1 MKKILLNASQ
11 KEEVRLAV
19 IEDNKLI
26 DLDIDF
32 PSRNIKSNIYKGKIS
47 RVEPS
52 LEAAFINF
60 GRTRHGFLPFKEI
73 SPEIFSN
80 SNKASRDC
88 LEVGKEIIIQVDK
101 EERGNKGAAL
111 TTYLSLAGKYLVL
124 LPKNPSTGGISR
136 RIEGEDRNKAKQL
149 MESLDV
155 PDGMSVILRTSSL
168 EASSDSVKWDI
179 EYLIQI
185 YESVLET
192 SVQQSAPFLIYQ
204 ESSMMARLIRDYCDE
219 TIDEVYIDDKS
230 FYDNFIGAKKL
241 FMPHHEIKTEHHSDL
256 IPIFSKHK
264 IERQVQTVYKRNIN
278 LPSGGNIVI
287 DSTEALVS
295 IDVNSARS
303 TKGTDI
309 EDTAQN
315 TNIEAAVEILT
326 QLKLRDIGGLVV
338 IDFIDMMSINSQKNV
353 MRKVAEYAKKDKA
366 KIQFARISKFGL
378 MELSRQKLKSSIIQN
393 NYENCPTCDG
403 TGQIKSLS
411 TLAISLLR
419 IIEEEAMNA
428 KEKQTVYLPV
438 RLATY
443 LLNEKKDTILN
454 IESRHKVEIK
464 IVPDPDLDT
473 SSYEI
478 DNEGLSESEFKEK
491 LKNRNKNNR
500 NNKNN
505 NKASDGKIIQ
515 DKEVALMSAVKPKS
529 IPPKPSKT
537 NQNRIKP
544 RVNIFKKIFRI
555 IFGLKEEESESKK
568 PRRYYNKNR
577 RYNKNYKYNKYKSN
591 NRRNYNKNTRTK
603 NNQE

>member
-32 PSRNIKSNIYKGKIS
+32 PSRNIKSNIYKGTIA

-60 GRTRHGFLPFKEI
+60 GRNRHGFLPFKEI

-80 SNKASRDC
+80 TNKSSRDC
-88 LEVGKEIIIQVDK
+88 LETGKEIIIQVDK

-111 TTYLSLAGKYLVL
+111 TTYLTLAGKYLVL

-136 RIEGEDRNKAKQL
+136 RIEGDDRVKAKKL
-149 MESLDV
+149 MENLDV

-168 EASSDSVKWDI
+168 EASNDSVKWDI

-192 SVQQSAPFLIYQ
+192 SVQQEAPFLIYQ

-219 TIDEVYIDDKS
+219 NVNEIHVDDKD
-230 FYDNFIGAKKL
+230 FYDNFINAKKL
-241 FMPHHEIKTEHHSDL
+241 FMPHHEITTAYHSDL
-256 IPIFSKHK
+256 TPIFSKHK
-264 IERQVQTVYKRNIN
+264 IEKQVQTVYKRNIN
-278 LPSGGNIVI
+278 LPSGGNIII

-295 IDVNSARS
+295 IDVNSAKS
-303 TKGTDI
+303 TKGSDI
-309 EDTAQN
+309 EDTALN
-315 TNIEAAVEILT
+315 TNIEAAIEILT
-326 QLKLRDIGGLVV
+326 QLKLRDVGGLVV
-338 IDFIDMMSINSQKNV
+338 IDFIDMMSINSQKSV

-411 TLAISLLR
+411 TQAISLLR

-428 KEKQTVYLPV
+428 KDKETVYLPV
-438 RLATY
+438 RLATF
-443 LLNEKKDTILN
+443 LLNEKKETIQN
-454 IESRHKVEIK
+454 IEKRHKVDIK

-473 SSYEI
+473 LSYEI
-478 DNEGLSESEFKEK
+478 DNEGLDERAFKEK
-491 LKNRNKNNR
+491 LKNKNNKST
-500 NNKNN
+500 KNT
-505 NKASDGKIIQ
+505 NKASDGIVIQ
-515 DKEVALMSAVKPKS
+515 DKEVALMAAVKPKTS
-529 IPPKPSKT
+529 PPKPKYRKT
-537 NQNRIKP
+537 NNSSIF
-544 RVNIFKKIFRI
+544 NIFKKLFNVL
-555 IFGLKEEESESKK
+555 FGKENEKKKYSK
-568 PRRYYNKNR
+568 PRKYYSKNR
-577 RYNKNYKYNKYKSN
+577 RYNKNYKYNKYKTN
-591 NRRNYNKNTRTK
+591 NRKSFSKNTNTK
-603 NNQE
+603 NSD

>member
-19 IEDNKLI
+19 VENNKLTE
-26 DLDIDF
+26 LDIDF
-32 PSRNIKSNIYKGKIS
+32 PSRNIKSNIYKGVIS

-60 GRTRHGFLPFKEI
+60 GRKRHGFLPFKEI
-73 SPEIFSN
+73 SPDLFTGS
-80 SNKASRDC
+80 SKSSRDC
-88 LEVGKEIIIQVDK
+88 LETGKEIIIQVDK

-136 RIEGEDRNKAKQL
+136 RIEGDDRVKAKKL
-149 MESLDV
+149 MDGLNV

-168 EASSDSVKWDI
+168 ESSQESIKWDI
-179 EYLIQI
+179 DYLIQI

-192 SVQQSAPFLIYQ
+192 SVQQDAPFLIYQ
-204 ESSMMARLIRDYCDE
+204 ESSMMARLTRDYCDE
-219 TIDEVYIDDKS
+219 TVDEVYIDDKE
-230 FYDNFIGAKKL
+230 FFDNFLGAKKL
-241 FMPHHEIKTEHHSDL
+241 FLPHHDLKVEHHSDL
-256 IPIFSKHK
+256 TPIFSKHK
-264 IERQVQTVYKRNIN
+264 IEKQVQTVYKRNIN

-303 TKGTDI
+303 TKGSDI
-309 EDTAQN
+309 EETALN

-411 TLAISLLR
+411 SLAISVLR
-419 IIEEEAMNA
+419 IIEEEAINSKN
-428 KEKQTVYLPV
+428 KETVYLPV

-443 LLNEKKDTILN
+443 LLNEKKETIKN
-454 IESRHKVEIK
+454 IESRHGVAIK
-464 IVPDPDLDT
+464 IVPDPELDT

-478 DNEGLSESEFKEK
+478 DNEGLEESEFKKK
-491 LKNRNKNNR
+491 LKNNSKDNK
-500 NNKNN
+500 KNN
-505 NKASDGKIIQ
+505 NSDTADGMIIQ
-515 DKEVALMSAVKPKS
+515 DKEVALMSAVKPKTT
-529 IPPKPSKT
+529 PPKPSVNGKTT
-537 NQNRIKP
+537 NQEKTSIFAKIIKM
-544 RVNIFKKIFRI
+544 
-555 IFGLKEEESESKK
+555 IFGKNKEEDKLNK
-568 PRRYYNKNR
+568 RPRRYYGKNR
-577 RYNKNYKYNKYKSN
+577 RYNKNFKYNKFKSN
-591 NRRNYNKNTRTK
+591 NRKSYTRNSRQK
-603 NNQE
+603 NN

>member
-32 PSRNIKSNIYKGKIS
+32 PSRNIKSNIYKGTIA

-60 GRTRHGFLPFKEI
+60 GRNRHGFLPFKEI

-80 SNKASRDC
+80 TNKSSRDC
-88 LEVGKEIIIQVDK
+88 LETGKEIIIQVDK

-111 TTYLSLAGKYLVL
+111 TTYLTLAGKYLVL

-136 RIEGEDRNKAKQL
+136 RIEGDDRVKAKKL
-149 MESLDV
+149 MENLDV

-168 EASSDSVKWDI
+168 EASNDSVKWDI

-192 SVQQSAPFLIYQ
+192 SVQQEAPFLIYQ

-219 TIDEVYIDDKS
+219 NVNEIHVDDKD
-230 FYDNFIGAKKL
+230 FYDNFINAKKL
-241 FMPHHEIKTEHHSDL
+241 FMPHHEITTAYHSDL
-256 IPIFSKHK
+256 TPIFSKHK
-264 IERQVQTVYKRNIN
+264 IEKQVQTVYKRNIN
-278 LPSGGNIVI
+278 LPSGGNIII

-295 IDVNSARS
+295 IDVNSAKS
-303 TKGTDI
+303 TKGSDI
-309 EDTAQN
+309 EDTALN
-315 TNIEAAVEILT
+315 TNIEAAIEILT
-326 QLKLRDIGGLVV
+326 QLKLRDVGGLVV
-338 IDFIDMMSINSQKNV
+338 IDFIDMMSINSQKSV

-411 TLAISLLR
+411 TQAISLLR

-428 KEKQTVYLPV
+428 KDKETVYLPV
-438 RLATY
+438 RLATF
-443 LLNEKKDTILN
+443 LLNEKKETIQN
-454 IESRHKVEIK
+454 IEKRHKVDIK

-473 SSYEI
+473 LSYEI
-478 DNEGLSESEFKEK
+478 DNEGLDERAFKEK
-491 LKNRNKNNR
+491 LKNKNNKST
-500 NNKNN
+500 KNT
-505 NKASDGKIIQ
+505 NKASDGIVIQ
-515 DKEVALMSAVKPKS
+515 DKEVALMAAVKPKTS
-529 IPPKPSKT
+529 PPKPKYRKT
-537 NQNRIKP
+537 NNSSIF
-544 RVNIFKKIFRI
+544 NIFKKLFNVL
-555 IFGLKEEESESKK
+555 FGKENEKKKYSK
-568 PRRYYNKNR
+568 PRKYYNKNR
-577 RYNKNYKYNKYKSN
+577 RYNKNYKYNKYKTN
-591 NRRNYNKNTRTK
+591 NRKSFSKNTSTK
-603 NNQE
+603 NSD

>member
-19 IEDNKLI
+19 IEDNKLT

-32 PSRNIKSNIYKGKIS
+32 PSRNIKSNIYKGIIA

-80 SNKASRDC
+80 TNKSSRDC
-88 LEVGKEIIIQVDK
+88 LETGKEIIVQVDK

-111 TTYLSLAGKYLVL
+111 TTYLTLAGKYLVL

-136 RIEGEDRNKAKQL
+136 RIEGDDRIKAKQL
-149 MESLDV
+149 MESLDI
-155 PDGMSVILRTSSL
+155 PEGMSVILRTSSL
-168 EASSDSVKWDI
+168 EASNDSVKWDI

-185 YESVLET
+185 FETVLET
-192 SVQQSAPFLIYQ
+192 SVQQEAPFLIYQ

-219 TIDEVYIDDKS
+219 NVNEIHIDDES
-230 FYDNFIGAKKL
+230 FYKNFISAKKL
-241 FMPHHEIKTEHHSDL
+241 FMPHHNITTKHHSDL
-256 IPIFSKHK
+256 TPIFSKHK
-264 IERQVQTVYKRNIN
+264 IEKQVQTVYKRNIN

-303 TKGTDI
+303 TKGSDI
-309 EDTAQN
+309 EDTALN

-338 IDFIDMMSINSQKNV
+338 IDFIDMLSINSQKSV
-353 MRKVAEYAKKDKA
+353 MKKVAEYAKKDKA

-411 TLAISLLR
+411 TQAISLLR
-419 IIEEEAMNA
+419 IIEEEAINTKD
-428 KEKQTVYLPV
+428 KETVYLPV
-438 RLATY
+438 RLATF
-443 LLNEKKDTILN
+443 LLNEKKETIQN
-454 IESRHKVEIK
+454 IESRHKVDIK

-473 SSYEI
+473 LSYEI
-478 DNEGLSESEFKEK
+478 DNEGLSENEFKEK
-491 LKNRNKNNR
+491 LKNKNNKSNKNI
-500 NNKNN
+500 
-505 NKASDGKIIQ
+505 NKASDGMVIQ
-515 DKEVALMSAVKPKS
+515 DKEVALMAAVKPKTE
-529 IPPKPSKT
+529 PPKPKHKRTGSRSYT
-537 NQNRIKP
+537 
-544 RVNIFKKIFRI
+544 NIFKKIFEM
-555 IFGLKEEESESKK
+555 IFGKSEEKKKYSK

-577 RYNKNYKYNKYKSN
+577 RYNKNFRYNKYKSN
-591 NRRNYNKNTRTK
+591 NRKNFSK
-603 NNQE
+603 NSSSKNIN

>member
-19 IEDNKLI
+19 VENNKLTE
-26 DLDIDF
+26 LDIDF
-32 PSRNIKSNIYKGKIS
+32 PSRNIKSNIYKGVIS

-60 GRTRHGFLPFKEI
+60 GRKRHGFLPFKEI
-73 SPEIFSN
+73 SPDLFTGS
-80 SNKASRDC
+80 SKSSRDC
-88 LEVGKEIIIQVDK
+88 LETGKEIIVQVDK

-136 RIEGEDRNKAKQL
+136 RIEGDDRVKAKKL
-149 MESLDV
+149 MDGLNV

-168 EASSDSVKWDI
+168 DSSQESIRWDI
-179 EYLIQI
+179 DYLIQI

-192 SVQQSAPFLIYQ
+192 SVQQDAPFLIYQ
-204 ESSMMARLIRDYCDE
+204 ESSMMARLTRDYCDE
-219 TIDEVYIDDKS
+219 TVDEVYIDDKE
-230 FYDNFIGAKKL
+230 FFDNFIDAKKL
-241 FMPHHEIKTEHHSDL
+241 FLPHHDLKIEHHSDL
-256 IPIFSKHK
+256 TPIFSKHR
-264 IERQVQTVYKRNIN
+264 IEKQVQTVYKRNIN

-303 TKGTDI
+303 TKGSDI
-309 EDTAQN
+309 EETALN

-411 TLAISLLR
+411 SLAISILR
-419 IIEEEAMNA
+419 IIEEEAINSKD
-428 KEKQTVYLPV
+428 KETVYLPV

-443 LLNEKKDTILN
+443 LLNEKKDTIKN
-454 IESRHKVEIK
+454 IESRHGVAIK
-464 IVPDPDLDT
+464 IVPDPELDT

-478 DNEGLSESEFKEK
+478 DNEGLEQSEFKKK
-491 LKNRNKNNR
+491 LKNSTKDNK
-500 NNKNN
+500 KNN
-505 NKASDGKIIQ
+505 NSDTADGMIIQ
-515 DKEVALMSAVKPKS
+515 DKEVALMSAVKPKT
-529 IPPKPSKT
+529 IPPKPSVNGRVTNHKKT
-537 NQNRIKP
+537 SIFTKIIKM
-544 RVNIFKKIFRI
+544 
-555 IFGLKEEESESKK
+555 IFGKNKEEDKLNK
-568 PRRYYNKNR
+568 RPKRYYGKNR
-577 RYNKNYKYNKYKSN
+577 RYNKNFKHNKFKSN
-591 NRRNYNKNTRTK
+591 NKKSYTRNSRQK
-603 NNQE
+603 NN

>member
-19 IEDNKLI
+19 VENNKLT

-32 PSRNIKSNIYKGKIS
+32 PSRNIKSNIYKGVIS

-60 GRTRHGFLPFKEI
+60 GRKRHGFLPFKEI
-73 SPEIFSN
+73 SPEIFTN
-80 SNKASRDC
+80 SNKTSRDC
-88 LEVGKEIIIQVDK
+88 LESGKEIIVQVDK

-136 RIEGEDRNKAKQL
+136 RIEGEDRSKAKKL

-155 PDGMSVILRTSSL
+155 PEGMSVILRTSSL
-168 EASSDSVKWDI
+168 DSSEDSIKWDI
-179 EYLIQI
+179 DYLIQI

-192 SVQQSAPFLIYQ
+192 SVQQDAPFLIYQ

-219 TIDEVYIDDKS
+219 TVDEIFIDDKI
-230 FYDNFIGAKKL
+230 FHDNFINAKKL
-241 FMPHHEIKTEHHSDL
+241 FLPHHDVKTEYHSDL
-256 IPIFSKHK
+256 TPIFSKHK
-264 IERQVQTVYKRNIN
+264 IEKQVQTVYKRNIN

-303 TKGTDI
+303 TKGSDI
-309 EDTAQN
+309 EETALN
-315 TNIEAAVEILT
+315 TNIEAAIEILT

-366 KIQFARISKFGL
+366 KVQFARISKFGL

-411 TLAISLLR
+411 SQAISLLR
-419 IIEEEAMNA
+419 IIEEEAINSKN
-428 KEKQTVYLPV
+428 KETVYLPV

-443 LLNEKKDTILN
+443 LLNEKKDVIKN
-454 IESRHKVEIK
+454 IESRHNVEIK
-464 IVPDPDLDT
+464 IVPDPDLEA
-473 SSYEI
+473 SSFEI
-478 DNEGLSESEFKEK
+478 DNEGLSESEFKNK
-491 LKNRNKNNR
+491 LKNHSKDNR
-500 NNKNN
+500 KKEMMNLLM
-505 NKASDGKIIQ
+505 GLLFKI
-515 DKEVALMSAVKPKS
+515 
-529 IPPKPSKT
+529 
-537 NQNRIKP
+537 
-544 RVNIFKKIFRI
+544 KK
-555 IFGLKEEESESKK
+555 
-568 PRRYYNKNR
+568 
-577 RYNKNYKYNKYKSN
+577 
-591 NRRNYNKNTRTK
+591 
-603 NNQE
+603 

>member
-19 IEDNKLI
+19 VENNKLTE
-26 DLDIDF
+26 LDIDF
-32 PSRNIKSNIYKGKIS
+32 PSRNIKSNIYKGVIS

-60 GRTRHGFLPFKEI
+60 GRKRHGFLPFKEI
-73 SPEIFSN
+73 SPDLFTGS
-80 SNKASRDC
+80 SKSSRDC
-88 LEVGKEIIIQVDK
+88 LETGKEIIVQVEK

-136 RIEGEDRNKAKQL
+136 RIEGDDRVKAKKL
-149 MESLDV
+149 MDGLNV

-168 EASSDSVKWDI
+168 DSSQESIRWDI
-179 EYLIQI
+179 DYLIQI

-192 SVQQSAPFLIYQ
+192 SVQQDAPFLIYQ
-204 ESSMMARLIRDYCDE
+204 ESSMMARLTRDYCDE
-219 TIDEVYIDDKS
+219 TVDEVYIDDKE
-230 FYDNFIGAKKL
+230 FFDNFIGAKKL
-241 FMPHHEIKTEHHSDL
+241 FLPHHDLKIEHHSDL
-256 IPIFSKHK
+256 TPIFSKHR
-264 IERQVQTVYKRNIN
+264 IEKQVQTVYKRNIN

-303 TKGTDI
+303 TKGSDI
-309 EDTAQN
+309 EETALN

-411 TLAISLLR
+411 SLAISILR
-419 IIEEEAMNA
+419 IIEEEAINSKD
-428 KEKQTVYLPV
+428 KETVYLPV

-443 LLNEKKDTILN
+443 LLNEKKDTIKN
-454 IESRHKVEIK
+454 IESRHGVAIK
-464 IVPDPDLDT
+464 IVPDPELDT

-478 DNEGLSESEFKEK
+478 DNEGLEQSEFKKK
-491 LKNRNKNNR
+491 LKNSTKDNK
-500 NNKNN
+500 KNN
-505 NKASDGKIIQ
+505 NSDTADGMIIQ
-515 DKEVALMSAVKPKS
+515 DKEVALMSAVKPKT
-529 IPPKPSKT
+529 IPPKPSVNGRVTNHKKT
-537 NQNRIKP
+537 SIFTKIIKM
-544 RVNIFKKIFRI
+544 
-555 IFGLKEEESESKK
+555 IFGRNKEEDKHNK
-568 PRRYYNKNR
+568 RPKRYYGKSR
-577 RYNKNYKYNKYKSN
+577 RYNKNFKHNKFKSN
-591 NRRNYNKNTRTK
+591 NKKSYTRNSRQK
-603 NNQE
+603 NN

>member
-19 IEDNKLI
+19 VENNKLTE
-26 DLDIDF
+26 LDIDF
-32 PSRNIKSNIYKGKIS
+32 PSRNIKSNIYKGVIS

-60 GRTRHGFLPFKEI
+60 GRKRHGFLPFKEI
-73 SPEIFSN
+73 SPDLFTS
-80 SNKASRDC
+80 SSKSSRDC
-88 LEVGKEIIIQVDK
+88 LETGKEIIVQVDK
-101 EERGNKGAAL
+101 EERGKKGAAL

-136 RIEGEDRNKAKQL
+136 RIEGDDRAKAKKL
-149 MESLDV
+149 MDGLNV
-155 PDGMSVILRTSSL
+155 PEGMSVILRTSSL
-168 EASSDSVKWDI
+168 ESSQESIKWDI
-179 EYLIQI
+179 DYLIQI

-192 SVQQSAPFLIYQ
+192 SVQQDAPFLIYQ

-219 TIDEVYIDDKS
+219 TVDEVYIDDKD
-230 FYDNFIGAKKL
+230 FFDNFISAKKL
-241 FMPHHEIKTEHHSDL
+241 FLPHHDIKTEHHADL
-256 IPIFSKHK
+256 TPIFSKHK
-264 IERQVQTVYKRNIN
+264 IEKQVQTVYKRNIN

-303 TKGTDI
+303 TKGSDI
-309 EDTAQN
+309 EETALN
-315 TNIEAAVEILT
+315 TNIEAAIEALT

-338 IDFIDMMSINSQKNV
+338 IDFIDMMSVNSQKNV

-411 TLAISLLR
+411 SLAISILR
-419 IIEEEAMNA
+419 IIEEEAMNS
-428 KEKQTVYLPV
+428 KNRETVYLPV

-443 LLNEKKDTILN
+443 LLNEKKETINN
-454 IESRHKVEIK
+454 IESRHNVEIK
-464 IVPDPDLDT
+464 IVPDPELDT

-478 DNEGLSESEFKEK
+478 DNEGLEESEFKKK
-491 LKNRNKNNR
+491 LKNNIRDNK
-500 NNKNN
+500 KNN
-505 NKASDGKIIQ
+505 NHDTADGMIIQ
-515 DKEVALMSAVKPKS
+515 DKEVALMSAVKPKT
-529 IPPKPSKT
+529 IPPKPSINRSTKNHKKT
-537 NQNRIKP
+537 GILA
-544 RVNIFKKIFRI
+544 KIMKM
-555 IFGLKEEESESKK
+555 IFGDREQDKPNKRPKK
-568 PRRYYNKNR
+568 YYGKNR
-577 RYNKNYKYNKYKSN
+577 RYNKNFKYNKFKSN
-591 NRRNYNKNTRTK
+591 NKSYTRNSRQK
-603 NNQE
+603 NN

>member
-19 IEDNKLI
+19 VENNKLTE
-26 DLDIDF
+26 LDIDF
-32 PSRNIKSNIYKGKIS
+32 PSRNIKSNIYKGVIS

-60 GRTRHGFLPFKEI
+60 GRKRHGFLPFKEI
-73 SPEIFSN
+73 SPDLFTGS
-80 SNKASRDC
+80 SKSSRDC
-88 LEVGKEIIIQVDK
+88 LETGKELIVQVDK

-136 RIEGEDRNKAKQL
+136 RIEGDDRVKAKKL
-149 MESLDV
+149 MDGLNV

-168 EASSDSVKWDI
+168 ESSQESIKWDI
-179 EYLIQI
+179 DYLIQI

-192 SVQQSAPFLIYQ
+192 SVQQDAPFLIYQ
-204 ESSMMARLIRDYCDE
+204 ESSMMARLTRDYCDE
-219 TIDEVYIDDKS
+219 TVDEVYIDDKE
-230 FYDNFIGAKKL
+230 FFDNFIGAKKL
-241 FMPHHEIKTEHHSDL
+241 FLPHHDLKIEHHSDL
-256 IPIFSKHK
+256 TPIFSKHK
-264 IERQVQTVYKRNIN
+264 IEKQVQTVYKRNIN

-295 IDVNSARS
+295 IDVNSAKS
-303 TKGTDI
+303 TKGSDI
-309 EDTAQN
+309 EETALN

-411 TLAISLLR
+411 SLAISVLR
-419 IIEEEAMNA
+419 IIEEEAINSKN
-428 KEKQTVYLPV
+428 KETVYLPV

-443 LLNEKKDTILN
+443 LLNEKKETIKN
-454 IESRHKVEIK
+454 IESRHGVAIK
-464 IVPDPDLDT
+464 IVPDPELDT

-478 DNEGLSESEFKEK
+478 DNEGLEESEFKKK
-491 LKNRNKNNR
+491 LKNNSKDNK
-500 NNKNN
+500 KNN
-505 NKASDGKIIQ
+505 NSDTADGMIIQ
-515 DKEVALMSAVKPKS
+515 DKEVALMSAVKPKT
-529 IPPKPSKT
+529 IPPKPSVNGKITNHKKT
-537 NQNRIKP
+537 SIFAKIIKM
-544 RVNIFKKIFRI
+544 
-555 IFGLKEEESESKK
+555 IFGKNKEEDKLNK
-568 PRRYYNKNR
+568 RPKRYYGKNR
-577 RYNKNYKYNKYKSN
+577 RYNKNFKYNKFKSN
-591 NRRNYNKNTRTK
+591 NRKSYTRNSRQK
-603 NNQE
+603 NN

>member
-19 IEDNKLI
+19 VENNKLTE
-26 DLDIDF
+26 LDIDF
-32 PSRNIKSNIYKGKIS
+32 PSRNIKSNIYKGVIS

-60 GRTRHGFLPFKEI
+60 GRKRHGFLPFKEI
-73 SPEIFSN
+73 SPDLFTGS
-80 SNKASRDC
+80 SKSSRDC
-88 LEVGKEIIIQVDK
+88 LETGKEIIVQVDK

-136 RIEGEDRNKAKQL
+136 RIEGDDRVKAKKL
-149 MESLDV
+149 MDGLNV

-168 EASSDSVKWDI
+168 ESSQESIKWDI
-179 EYLIQI
+179 DYLIQI

-192 SVQQSAPFLIYQ
+192 SVQQDAPFLIYQ
-204 ESSMMARLIRDYCDE
+204 ESSMMARLTRDYCDE
-219 TIDEVYIDDKS
+219 TVDEVYIDDKE
-230 FYDNFIGAKKL
+230 FFDNFIGAKKL
-241 FMPHHEIKTEHHSDL
+241 FLPHHDLKIEHHSDL
-256 IPIFSKHK
+256 TPIFSKHK
-264 IERQVQTVYKRNIN
+264 IEKQVQTVYKRNIN

-303 TKGTDI
+303 TKGSDI
-309 EDTAQN
+309 EETALN

-411 TLAISLLR
+411 SLAISVLR
-419 IIEEEAMNA
+419 IIEEEAINSKN
-428 KEKQTVYLPV
+428 KETVYLPV

-443 LLNEKKDTILN
+443 LLNEKKETIKNNIKTTQKAKRHLLN
-454 IESRHKVEIK
+454 NGLLIIFPSGSVSVAKNTKSVAKDDEWKQFTAK
-464 IVPDPDLDT
+464 ILKQTKSDILPIYFDGK
-473 SSYEI
+473 
-478 DNEGLSESEFKEK
+478 NGLLFHVFASK
-491 LKNRNKNNR
+491 LKNQTLKYSSYIHET
-500 NNKNN
+500 K
-505 NKASDGKIIQ
+505 KMIG
-515 DKEVALMSAVKPKS
+515 
-529 IPPKPSKT
+529 
-537 NQNRIKP
+537 
-544 RVNIFKKIFRI
+544 KKINIYPGSVIKYSELSKISNREKLTEY
-555 IFGLKEEESESKK
+555 LKKK
-568 PRRYYNKNR
+568 TYELRK
-577 RYNKNYKYNKYKSN
+577 
-591 NRRNYNKNTRTK
+591 
-603 NNQE
+603 

>member
-19 IEDNKLI
+19 VENNKLTE
-26 DLDIDF
+26 LDIDF
-32 PSRNIKSNIYKGKIS
+32 PSRNIKSNIYKGVIS

-60 GRTRHGFLPFKEI
+60 GRKRHGFLPFKEI
-73 SPEIFSN
+73 SPDLFTGS
-80 SNKASRDC
+80 SKSSRDC
-88 LEVGKEIIIQVDK
+88 LETGKEIIVQVDK

-136 RIEGEDRNKAKQL
+136 RIEGDDRVKAKKL
-149 MESLDV
+149 MDGLNV

-168 EASSDSVKWDI
+168 ESSQESIKWDI
-179 EYLIQI
+179 DYLIQI

-192 SVQQSAPFLIYQ
+192 SVQQDAPFLIYQ
-204 ESSMMARLIRDYCDE
+204 ESSMMARLTRDYCDE
-219 TIDEVYIDDKS
+219 TVDEVYIDDKE
-230 FYDNFIGAKKL
+230 FFDNFIGAKKL
-241 FMPHHEIKTEHHSDL
+241 FLPHHDLKIEHHSDL
-256 IPIFSKHK
+256 TPIFSKHK
-264 IERQVQTVYKRNIN
+264 IEKQVQTVYKRNIN

-303 TKGTDI
+303 TKGSDI
-309 EDTAQN
+309 EETALN

-411 TLAISLLR
+411 SLAISVLR
-419 IIEEEAMNA
+419 IIEEEAINSKN
-428 KEKQTVYLPV
+428 KETVYLPV

-443 LLNEKKDTILN
+443 LLNEKKETIKN
-454 IESRHKVEIK
+454 IESRHGVAIK
-464 IVPDPDLDT
+464 IVPDPELDT

-478 DNEGLSESEFKEK
+478 DNEGLEESEFKKK
-491 LKNRNKNNR
+491 LKNNSKDNK
-500 NNKNN
+500 KNN
-505 NKASDGKIIQ
+505 NSDTADGMIIQ
-515 DKEVALMSAVKPKS
+515 DKEVALMSAVKPKT
-529 IPPKPSKT
+529 IPPKPSVNGKITNHDKT
-537 NQNRIKP
+537 SIFAKIIKM
-544 RVNIFKKIFRI
+544 
-555 IFGLKEEESESKK
+555 IFGKNKEEDKLNK
-568 PRRYYNKNR
+568 RPKRYYGKNR
-577 RYNKNYKYNKYKSN
+577 RYNKNFKYNKFKSN
-591 NRRNYNKNTRTK
+591 NKKSYTRNSRQK
-603 NNQE
+603 NN

>member
-19 IEDNKLI
+19 VENNKLTE
-26 DLDIDF
+26 LDIDF
-32 PSRNIKSNIYKGKIS
+32 PSRNIKSNIYKGVIS

-60 GRTRHGFLPFKEI
+60 GRKRHGFLPFKEI
-73 SPEIFSN
+73 SPDLFTGS
-80 SNKASRDC
+80 SKSSRDC
-88 LEVGKEIIIQVDK
+88 LETGKEIIVQVDK

-136 RIEGEDRNKAKQL
+136 RIEGDDRVKAKKL
-149 MESLDV
+149 MDGLNV

-168 EASSDSVKWDI
+168 DSSQESIRWDI
-179 EYLIQI
+179 DYLIQI

-192 SVQQSAPFLIYQ
+192 SVQQDAPFLIYQ
-204 ESSMMARLIRDYCDE
+204 ESSMMARLTRDYCDE
-219 TIDEVYIDDKS
+219 TVDEVYIDDKE
-230 FYDNFIGAKKL
+230 FFDNFIDAKKL
-241 FMPHHEIKTEHHSDL
+241 FLPHHDLKIEHHSDL
-256 IPIFSKHK
+256 TPIFSKHR
-264 IERQVQTVYKRNIN
+264 IEKQVQTVYKRNIN

-303 TKGTDI
+303 TKGSDI
-309 EDTAQN
+309 EETALN

-411 TLAISLLR
+411 SLAISVLR
-419 IIEEEAMNA
+419 IIEEEAINS
-428 KEKQTVYLPV
+428 KEKETVYLPV

-443 LLNEKKDTILN
+443 LLNEKKDTIKN
-454 IESRHKVEIK
+454 IESRHGVAIK
-464 IVPDPDLDT
+464 IVPDPELDT

-478 DNEGLSESEFKEK
+478 DNEGLEQSEFKKK
-491 LKNRNKNNR
+491 LKNSTKDNK
-500 NNKNN
+500 KNN
-505 NKASDGKIIQ
+505 NSDTADGMIIQ
-515 DKEVALMSAVKPKS
+515 DKEVALMSAVKPKT
-529 IPPKPSKT
+529 IPPKPSVNGRVTNHKKT
-537 NQNRIKP
+537 SIFTKIIKM
-544 RVNIFKKIFRI
+544 
-555 IFGLKEEESESKK
+555 IFGKNKEEDKLNK
-568 PRRYYNKNR
+568 RPRRYYGKNR
-577 RYNKNYKYNKYKSN
+577 RYNKNFKYNKFKSN
-591 NRRNYNKNTRTK
+591 NKKSYTRNSRQK
-603 NNQE
+603 NN

>member
-32 PSRNIKSNIYKGKIS
+32 PSRNIKSNIYKGTIA

-60 GRTRHGFLPFKEI
+60 GRNRHGFLPFKEI

-80 SNKASRDC
+80 TNKSSRDC
-88 LEVGKEIIIQVDK
+88 LETGKEIIIQVDK

-111 TTYLSLAGKYLVL
+111 TTYLTLAGKYLVL

-136 RIEGEDRNKAKQL
+136 RIEGDDRVKAKKL
-149 MESLDV
+149 MENLDV

-168 EASSDSVKWDI
+168 EASNDSVKWDI

-192 SVQQSAPFLIYQ
+192 SVQQEAPFLIYQ

-219 TIDEVYIDDKS
+219 NVNEIHVDDKD
-230 FYDNFIGAKKL
+230 FYDNFINAKKL
-241 FMPHHEIKTEHHSDL
+241 FMPHHEITTAYHSDL
-256 IPIFSKHK
+256 TPIFSKHK
-264 IERQVQTVYKRNIN
+264 IEKQVQTVYKRNIN
-278 LPSGGNIVI
+278 LPSGGNIII

-295 IDVNSARS
+295 IDVNSAKS
-303 TKGTDI
+303 TKGSDI
-309 EDTAQN
+309 EDTALN
-315 TNIEAAVEILT
+315 TNIEAAIEILT
-326 QLKLRDIGGLVV
+326 QLKLRDVGGLVV
-338 IDFIDMMSINSQKNV
+338 IDFIDMMSINSQKSV

-411 TLAISLLR
+411 TQAISLLR

-428 KEKQTVYLPV
+428 KDKETVYLPV
-438 RLATY
+438 RLATF
-443 LLNEKKDTILN
+443 LLNEKKETIQN
-454 IESRHKVEIK
+454 IEKRHKVDIK

-473 SSYEI
+473 LSYEI
-478 DNEGLSESEFKEK
+478 DNEGLDERAFKEK
-491 LKNRNKNNR
+491 LKNKNNKST
-500 NNKNN
+500 KNT
-505 NKASDGKIIQ
+505 NKASDGIVIQ
-515 DKEVALMSAVKPKS
+515 DKEVALMAAVKPKTS
-529 IPPKPSKT
+529 PPKPKYRKT
-537 NQNRIKP
+537 NNSSIF
-544 RVNIFKKIFRI
+544 NIFKKLFNVL
-555 IFGLKEEESESKK
+555 FGKENEKKKYSK
-568 PRRYYNKNR
+568 PRKYYNKNR
-577 RYNKNYKYNKYKSN
+577 RYNKNYKYNKYKTN
-591 NRRNYNKNTRTK
+591 NRKSFSKNTNTK
-603 NNQE
+603 NSD

>member
-19 IEDNKLI
+19 VENNKLTE
-26 DLDIDF
+26 LDIDF
-32 PSRNIKSNIYKGKIS
+32 PSRNIKSNIYKGVIS

-60 GRTRHGFLPFKEI
+60 GRKRHGFLPFKEI
-73 SPEIFSN
+73 SPDLFTGS
-80 SNKASRDC
+80 SKSSRDC
-88 LEVGKEIIIQVDK
+88 LETGKEIIVQVDK

-136 RIEGEDRNKAKQL
+136 RIEGDDRVKAKKL
-149 MESLDV
+149 MDGLNV

-168 EASSDSVKWDI
+168 ESSQESIKWDI
-179 EYLIQI
+179 DYLIQI

-192 SVQQSAPFLIYQ
+192 SVQQDAPFLIYQ
-204 ESSMMARLIRDYCDE
+204 ESSMMARLTRDYCDE
-219 TIDEVYIDDKS
+219 TVDEVYIDDKE
-230 FYDNFIGAKKL
+230 FFDNFIGAKKL
-241 FMPHHEIKTEHHSDL
+241 FLPHHDLKIEHHSDL
-256 IPIFSKHK
+256 TPIFSKHK
-264 IERQVQTVYKRNIN
+264 IEKQVQTVYKRNIN

-303 TKGTDI
+303 TKGSDI
-309 EDTAQN
+309 EETALN

-411 TLAISLLR
+411 SLAISVLR
-419 IIEEEAMNA
+419 IIEEEAINSKN
-428 KEKQTVYLPV
+428 KETVYLPV

-443 LLNEKKDTILN
+443 LLNEKKETIKN
-454 IESRHKVEIK
+454 IESRHGVAIK
-464 IVPDPDLDT
+464 IVPDPELDT

-478 DNEGLSESEFKEK
+478 DNEGLEESEFKKK
-491 LKNRNKNNR
+491 LKNNSKDYK
-500 NNKNN
+500 KNN
-505 NKASDGKIIQ
+505 NSDTADGMIIQ
-515 DKEVALMSAVKPKS
+515 DKEVALMSAVKPKT
-529 IPPKPSKT
+529 IPPKPSVNGKIT
-537 NQNRIKP
+537 NQKKTSIFAKIIKM
-544 RVNIFKKIFRI
+544 
-555 IFGLKEEESESKK
+555 IFGKNKEEDKLNK
-568 PRRYYNKNR
+568 RPRRYYGKNR
-577 RYNKNYKYNKYKSN
+577 RYNKNFKYNKFKSN
-591 NRRNYNKNTRTK
+591 NKKSYTRNSRQK
-603 NNQE
+603 NN

>member
-19 IEDNKLI
+19 VENNKLT

-32 PSRNIKSNIYKGKIS
+32 PSRNIKSNIYKGIIS

-60 GRTRHGFLPFKEI
+60 GRKRHGFLPFKEI
-73 SPEIFSN
+73 SPEIFAN
-80 SNKASRDC
+80 TNKSSRDC
-88 LEVGKEIIIQVDK
+88 LESGKEIIVQVDK

-111 TTYLSLAGKYLVL
+111 TTFLSLAGKYLVL

-136 RIEGEDRNKAKQL
+136 RIEGEDRFKAKKL
-149 MESLDV
+149 MESLNV

-168 EASSDSVKWDI
+168 ESSEESIKWDI

-192 SVQQSAPFLIYQ
+192 SVQQDAPFLIYQ

-219 TIDEVYIDDKS
+219 TVDEIFIDDKS
-230 FYDNFIGAKKL
+230 FFDNFINAKKL
-241 FMPHHEIKTEHHSDL
+241 FLPHHDVKTEHHSEL
-256 IPIFSKHK
+256 TPIFSKHK
-264 IERQVQTVYKRNIN
+264 VEKQVQTVYKRNIN

-303 TKGTDI
+303 TKGSDI
-309 EDTAQN
+309 EETALN
-315 TNIEAAVEILT
+315 TNIEAAIEILT

-366 KIQFARISKFGL
+366 KVQFARISKFGL

-411 TLAISLLR
+411 SQAISLLR
-419 IIEEEAMNA
+419 IIEEEAINSKD
-428 KEKQTVYLPV
+428 KETVYLPV

-443 LLNEKKDTILN
+443 LLNEKKDVIKN
-454 IESRHKVEIK
+454 IESRHNVEIK
-464 IVPDPDLDT
+464 IVPDPDLEA
-473 SSYEI
+473 SSFEI
-478 DNEGLSESEFKEK
+478 DNEGLSESEFKNK
-491 LKNRNKNNR
+491 LKSHPKDNRKNRNDES
-500 NNKNN
+500 
-505 NKASDGKIIQ
+505 ADGIIIQ
-515 DKEVALMSAVKPKS
+515 DKEVALMSAVAPKTK
-529 IPPKPSKT
+529 PPKPKT
-537 NQNRIKP
+537 RETKKVVDNKP
-544 RVNIFKKIFRI
+544 NIFRRLLNIFI
-555 IFGLKEEESESKK
+555 GTKEKSDNENKR

-577 RYNKNYKYNKYKSN
+577 RYNKNFKYNKFKSN
-591 NRRNYNKNTRTK
+591 NKRNFSGNRNNKN
-603 NNQE
+603 

>member
-19 IEDNKLI
+19 VENNKLTE
-26 DLDIDF
+26 LDIDF
-32 PSRNIKSNIYKGKIS
+32 PSRNIKSNIYKGVIS

-60 GRTRHGFLPFKEI
+60 GRKRHGFLPFKEI
-73 SPEIFSN
+73 SPDLFTGS
-80 SNKASRDC
+80 SKSSRDC
-88 LEVGKEIIIQVDK
+88 LETGKEIIVQVDK

-136 RIEGEDRNKAKQL
+136 RIEGDDRVKAKKL
-149 MESLDV
+149 MDGLNV

-168 EASSDSVKWDI
+168 DSSQESIRWDI
-179 EYLIQI
+179 DYLIQI

-192 SVQQSAPFLIYQ
+192 SVQQDAPFLIYQ
-204 ESSMMARLIRDYCDE
+204 ESSMMARLTRDYCDE
-219 TIDEVYIDDKS
+219 TVDEVYIDDKE
-230 FYDNFIGAKKL
+230 FFDNFIGAKKL
-241 FMPHHEIKTEHHSDL
+241 FLPHHDLKIEHHSDL
-256 IPIFSKHK
+256 TPIFSKHR
-264 IERQVQTVYKRNIN
+264 IEKQVQTVYKRNIN

-303 TKGTDI
+303 TKGSDI
-309 EDTAQN
+309 EETALN

-411 TLAISLLR
+411 SLAISILR
-419 IIEEEAMNA
+419 IIEEEAINSKD
-428 KEKQTVYLPV
+428 KETVYLPV

-443 LLNEKKDTILN
+443 LLNEKKDTIKN
-454 IESRHKVEIK
+454 IESRHGVAIK
-464 IVPDPDLDT
+464 IVPDPELDT

-478 DNEGLSESEFKEK
+478 DNEGLEQSEFKKK
-491 LKNRNKNNR
+491 LKNSTKDNK
-500 NNKNN
+500 KNN
-505 NKASDGKIIQ
+505 NSDTADGMIIQ
-515 DKEVALMSAVKPKS
+515 DKEVALMSAVKPKT
-529 IPPKPSKT
+529 IPPKPSVNGKITNHEKT
-537 NQNRIKP
+537 SIFAKIIKM
-544 RVNIFKKIFRI
+544 
-555 IFGLKEEESESKK
+555 IFGKNKEEDKLNK
-568 PRRYYNKNR
+568 RPKRYYGKNR
-577 RYNKNYKYNKYKSN
+577 RYNKNFKHNKFKSN
-591 NRRNYNKNTRTK
+591 NKKSYTRNSRQK
-603 NNQE
+603 NN

>member
-19 IEDNKLI
+19 VENNKLTE
-26 DLDIDF
+26 LDIDF
-32 PSRNIKSNIYKGKIS
+32 PSRNIKSNIYKGVIS

-60 GRTRHGFLPFKEI
+60 GRKRHGFLPFKEI
-73 SPEIFSN
+73 SPDLFTS
-80 SNKASRDC
+80 SSKSSRDC
-88 LEVGKEIIIQVDK
+88 LETGKEIIVQVDK
-101 EERGNKGAAL
+101 EERGKKGAAL

-136 RIEGEDRNKAKQL
+136 RIEGDDRAKAKKL
-149 MESLDV
+149 MDGLNV
-155 PDGMSVILRTSSL
+155 PEGMSVILRTSSL
-168 EASSDSVKWDI
+168 ESSQESIKWDI
-179 EYLIQI
+179 DYLIQI

-192 SVQQSAPFLIYQ
+192 SVQQDAPFLIYQ

-219 TIDEVYIDDKS
+219 TVDEVYIDDKD
-230 FYDNFIGAKKL
+230 FFDNFISAKKL
-241 FMPHHEIKTEHHSDL
+241 FLPHHDIKTEHHADST
-256 IPIFSKHK
+256 PIFSKHK
-264 IERQVQTVYKRNIN
+264 IEKQVQTVYKRNIN

-303 TKGTDI
+303 TKGSDI
-309 EDTAQN
+309 EETALN
-315 TNIEAAVEILT
+315 TNIEAAIEALT

-338 IDFIDMMSINSQKNV
+338 IDFIDMMSVNSQKNV

-411 TLAISLLR
+411 SLAISILR
-419 IIEEEAMNA
+419 IIEEEAMNS
-428 KEKQTVYLPV
+428 KNRETVYLPV

-443 LLNEKKDTILN
+443 LLNEKKETINN
-454 IESRHKVEIK
+454 IESRHNVEIK
-464 IVPDPDLDT
+464 IVPDPELDT

-478 DNEGLSESEFKEK
+478 DNEGLEESEFKKK
-491 LKNRNKNNR
+491 LKNNIRDNK
-500 NNKNN
+500 KNN
-505 NKASDGKIIQ
+505 NHDTADGMIIQ
-515 DKEVALMSAVKPKS
+515 DKEVALMSAVKPKT
-529 IPPKPSKT
+529 IPPKPSTNRSTKNHKKT
-537 NQNRIKP
+537 GILA
-544 RVNIFKKIFRI
+544 KIMKM
-555 IFGLKEEESESKK
+555 IFGDREQDKPNKRPKK
-568 PRRYYNKNR
+568 YYGKNR
-577 RYNKNYKYNKYKSN
+577 RYNKNFKYNKFKSN
-591 NRRNYNKNTRTK
+591 NKSYTRNSRQK
-603 NNQE
+603 NN

>member
-19 IEDNKLI
+19 VENNKLTE
-26 DLDIDF
+26 LDIDF
-32 PSRNIKSNIYKGKIS
+32 PSRNIKSNIYKGVIS

-60 GRTRHGFLPFKEI
+60 GRKRHGFLPFKEI
-73 SPEIFSN
+73 SPDLFTGS
-80 SNKASRDC
+80 SKSSRDC
-88 LEVGKEIIIQVDK
+88 LETGKEIIVQVDK

-136 RIEGEDRNKAKQL
+136 RIEGDDRVKAKKL
-149 MESLDV
+149 MDGLNV

-168 EASSDSVKWDI
+168 ESSQESIKWDI
-179 EYLIQI
+179 DYLIQI

-192 SVQQSAPFLIYQ
+192 SVQQDAPFLIYQ
-204 ESSMMARLIRDYCDE
+204 ESSMMARLTRDYCDE
-219 TIDEVYIDDKS
+219 TVDEVYIDDKE
-230 FYDNFIGAKKL
+230 FFDNFIGAKKL
-241 FMPHHEIKTEHHSDL
+241 FLPHHDLKIEHHSDL
-256 IPIFSKHK
+256 TPIFSKHK
-264 IERQVQTVYKRNIN
+264 IEKQVQTVYKRNIN

-303 TKGTDI
+303 TKGSDI
-309 EDTAQN
+309 EETALN

-411 TLAISLLR
+411 SLAISVLR
-419 IIEEEAMNA
+419 IIEEEAINSKN
-428 KEKQTVYLPV
+428 KETVYLPV

-443 LLNEKKDTILN
+443 LLNEKKETIKN
-454 IESRHKVEIK
+454 IESRHGVAIK
-464 IVPDPDLDT
+464 IVPDPELDT

-478 DNEGLSESEFKEK
+478 DNEGLEESEFKKK
-491 LKNRNKNNR
+491 LKNNSKDNK
-500 NNKNN
+500 KNN
-505 NKASDGKIIQ
+505 NSDTADGMIIQ
-515 DKEVALMSAVKPKS
+515 DKEVALMSAVKPKT
-529 IPPKPSKT
+529 IPPKPSVNRETTNYEKT
-537 NQNRIKP
+537 SIFAKIIKM
-544 RVNIFKKIFRI
+544 
-555 IFGLKEEESESKK
+555 IFGKNKEEDKLNK
-568 PRRYYNKNR
+568 RPKRYYGKNR
-577 RYNKNYKYNKYKSN
+577 RYNKNFKYNKFKSN
-591 NRRNYNKNTRTK
+591 NKKSYTRNSRQK
-603 NNQE
+603 NN

>member
-19 IEDNKLI
+19 IENNKLT

-32 PSRNIKSNIYKGKIS
+32 PSRNIKSNIYKGVIS

-60 GRTRHGFLPFKEI
+60 GRKRHGFLPFKEI

-80 SNKASRDC
+80 TNKSSRDC
-88 LEVGKEIIIQVDK
+88 LEAGKEIIIQVDK

-136 RIEGEDRNKAKQL
+136 RIEGEDRVKAKKL
-149 MESLDV
+149 MAGLEI
-155 PDGMSVILRTSSL
+155 PEGMSVILRTSSL
-168 EASSDSVKWDI
+168 DSSQESIKWDI
-179 EYLIQI
+179 DYLIQI

-192 SVQQSAPFLIYQ
+192 SVQQDAPFLIYQ

-219 TIDEVYIDDKS
+219 SVDEVYIDDKD
-230 FYDNFIGAKKL
+230 FHDNFIGAKKL
-241 FMPHHEIKTEHHSDL
+241 FLPHHEIKTEYHSDL
-256 IPIFSKHK
+256 TPIFSKHK
-264 IERQVQTVYKRNIN
+264 IEKQVQTVYKRNIN

-303 TKGTDI
+303 TKGSDI
-309 EDTAQN
+309 EDTALN

-326 QLKLRDIGGLVV
+326 QLKLRDIGGLIV
-338 IDFIDMMSINSQKNV
+338 IDFIDMMSINSQKSV

-393 NYENCPTCDG
+393 NYENCPTCEG

-411 TLAISLLR
+411 SLAISLLR
-419 IIEEEAMNA
+419 IIEEEAINTKS
-428 KEKQTVYLPV
+428 KETVYLPV

-443 LLNEKKDTILN
+443 LLNEKKDTIKN
-454 IESRHKVEIK
+454 IESRHSVEIK

-478 DNEGLSESEFKEK
+478 DNEGLEESEFKK
-491 LKNRNKNNR
+491 KIKNNS
-500 NNKNN
+500 KDS
-505 NKASDGKIIQ
+505 KKQKSSDTVDGMVIQ
-515 DKEVALMSAVKPKS
+515 DKEVALMSAVKPKTV
-529 IPPKPSKT
+529 PPKPKT
-537 NQNRIKP
+537 NREIKNNKLNIFSRVLRFIFGTKHEDRQTHKP
-544 RVNIFKKIFRI
+544 RK
-555 IFGLKEEESESKK
+555 
-568 PRRYYNKNR
+568 YYNKNR
-577 RYNKNYKYNKYKSN
+577 RYNKNYKFNKYKSN
-591 NRRNYNKNTRTK
+591 NKKSFARNTRQK
-603 NNQE
+603 

>member
-19 IEDNKLI
+19 VENNKLTE
-26 DLDIDF
+26 LDIDF
-32 PSRNIKSNIYKGKIS
+32 PSRNIKSNIYKGVIS

-60 GRTRHGFLPFKEI
+60 GRKRHGFLPFKEI
-73 SPEIFSN
+73 SPDLFTGS
-80 SNKASRDC
+80 SKSSRDC
-88 LEVGKEIIIQVDK
+88 LETGKEIIVQVDK

-136 RIEGEDRNKAKQL
+136 RIEGDDRVKAKKL
-149 MESLDV
+149 MDGLNV

-168 EASSDSVKWDI
+168 ESSQESIKWDI
-179 EYLIQI
+179 DYLIQI

-192 SVQQSAPFLIYQ
+192 SVQQDAPFLIYQ
-204 ESSMMARLIRDYCDE
+204 ESSMMARLTRDYCDE
-219 TIDEVYIDDKS
+219 TVDEVYIDDKE
-230 FYDNFIGAKKL
+230 FFDNFIGAKKL
-241 FMPHHEIKTEHHSDL
+241 FLPHHDLKIEHHSDL
-256 IPIFSKHK
+256 TPIFSKHK
-264 IERQVQTVYKRNIN
+264 IEKQVQTVYKRNIN

-303 TKGTDI
+303 TKGSDI
-309 EDTAQN
+309 EETALN

-411 TLAISLLR
+411 SLAISILR
-419 IIEEEAMNA
+419 IIEEEAINSKD
-428 KEKQTVYLPV
+428 KETVYLPV

-443 LLNEKKDTILN
+443 LLNEKKDTIKN
-454 IESRHKVEIK
+454 IESRHGVAIK
-464 IVPDPDLDT
+464 IVPDPELDT

-478 DNEGLSESEFKEK
+478 DNEGLEQSEFKKK
-491 LKNRNKNNR
+491 LKNSTKDNK
-500 NNKNN
+500 KNN
-505 NKASDGKIIQ
+505 NSDTADGMIIQ
-515 DKEVALMSAVKPKS
+515 DKEVALMSAVKPKT
-529 IPPKPSKT
+529 IPPKPSVNARVTNHKKT
-537 NQNRIKP
+537 SIFTKIIKM
-544 RVNIFKKIFRI
+544 
-555 IFGLKEEESESKK
+555 IFGKNKEEDKLNK
-568 PRRYYNKNR
+568 RPKRYYGKNR
-577 RYNKNYKYNKYKSN
+577 RYNKNFKHNKFKSDN
-591 NRRNYNKNTRTK
+591 KKSYTRNSRQK
-603 NNQE
+603 NN

>member
-19 IEDNKLI
+19 VENNKLTE
-26 DLDIDF
+26 LDIDF
-32 PSRNIKSNIYKGKIS
+32 PSRNIKSNIYKGVIS

-60 GRTRHGFLPFKEI
+60 GRKRHGFLPFKEI
-73 SPEIFSN
+73 SPDLFTGS
-80 SNKASRDC
+80 SKSSRDC
-88 LEVGKEIIIQVDK
+88 LETGKEIIVQVDK

-136 RIEGEDRNKAKQL
+136 RIEGDDRVKAKKL
-149 MESLDV
+149 MDGLNV

-168 EASSDSVKWDI
+168 ESSQESIKWDI
-179 EYLIQI
+179 DYLIQI

-192 SVQQSAPFLIYQ
+192 SVQQDAPFLIYQ
-204 ESSMMARLIRDYCDE
+204 ESSMMARLTRDYCDE
-219 TIDEVYIDDKS
+219 TVDEVYIDDKE
-230 FYDNFIGAKKL
+230 FFDNFIGAKKL
-241 FMPHHEIKTEHHSDL
+241 FLPHHDLKIEHHSDL
-256 IPIFSKHK
+256 TPIFSKHK
-264 IERQVQTVYKRNIN
+264 IEKQVQTVYKRNIN

-303 TKGTDI
+303 TKGSDI
-309 EDTAQN
+309 EETALN

-411 TLAISLLR
+411 SLAISVLR
-419 IIEEEAMNA
+419 IIEEEAINSKN
-428 KEKQTVYLPV
+428 KETVYLPV

-443 LLNEKKDTILN
+443 LLNEKKETIKN
-454 IESRHKVEIK
+454 IESRHGVAIK
-464 IVPDPDLDT
+464 IVPDPELDT

-478 DNEGLSESEFKEK
+478 DNEGLEESEFKKK
-491 LKNRNKNNR
+491 LKNNSKDNK
-500 NNKNN
+500 KNN
-505 NKASDGKIIQ
+505 NSDTADGMIIQ
-515 DKEVALMSAVKPKS
+515 DKEVALMSAVKPKT
-529 IPPKPSKT
+529 IPPKPSVNGKITNHEKT
-537 NQNRIKP
+537 SIFAKIIKM
-544 RVNIFKKIFRI
+544 
-555 IFGLKEEESESKK
+555 IFGKNKEEDKLNK
-568 PRRYYNKNR
+568 RPKRYYGKNR
-577 RYNKNYKYNKYKSN
+577 RYNKNFKYNKFKSN
-591 NRRNYNKNTRTK
+591 NKKSYTRNSRQK
-603 NNQE
+603 NN

>member
-19 IEDNKLI
+19 VENNKLTE
-26 DLDIDF
+26 LDIDF
-32 PSRNIKSNIYKGKIS
+32 PSRNIKSNIYKGVIS

-60 GRTRHGFLPFKEI
+60 GRKRHGFLPFKEI
-73 SPEIFSN
+73 APDLFTGSSK
-80 SNKASRDC
+80 SSRDC
-88 LEVGKEIIIQVDK
+88 LETGKEIIVQVDK

-136 RIEGEDRNKAKQL
+136 RIEGDDRVKAKKL
-149 MESLDV
+149 MDGLNV

-168 EASSDSVKWDI
+168 ESSQESIKWDMD
-179 EYLIQI
+179 YLIQI

-192 SVQQSAPFLIYQ
+192 SVQQDAPFLIYQ
-204 ESSMMARLIRDYCDE
+204 ESSMMARLTRDYCDE
-219 TIDEVYIDDKS
+219 TVGEVYIDDKD
-230 FYDNFIGAKKL
+230 FFDNFIGAKKL
-241 FMPHHEIKTEHHSDL
+241 FLPHHDLKIEHHSDL
-256 IPIFSKHK
+256 TPIFSKHK
-264 IERQVQTVYKRNIN
+264 IEKQVQTVYKRNIN

-303 TKGTDI
+303 TKGSDI
-309 EDTAQN
+309 EETALN

-411 TLAISLLR
+411 SLAISVLR
-419 IIEEEAMNA
+419 IIEEEAINTKD
-428 KEKQTVYLPV
+428 KETVYLPV

-443 LLNEKKDTILN
+443 LLNEKKETIKN
-454 IESRHKVEIK
+454 IESRHGVAIK
-464 IVPDPDLDT
+464 IVPDPEIDT

-478 DNEGLSESEFKEK
+478 DNEGLEESEFKK
-491 LKNRNKNNR
+491 KIKNSTKDNK
-500 NNKNN
+500 KNN
-505 NKASDGKIIQ
+505 NSNTADGMIIQ
-515 DKEVALMSAVKPKS
+515 DKEVALISGGGTGIGLAVAKKLHSMNKIVVLTGRRKEKLLSAKKKLKS
-529 IPPKPSKT
+529 
-537 NQNRIKP
+537 R
-544 RVNIFKKIFRI
+544 
-555 IFGLKEEESESKK
+555 
-568 PRRYYNKNR
+568 
-577 RYNKNYKYNKYKSN
+577 
-591 NRRNYNKNTRTK
+591 
-603 NNQE
+603 

>member
-19 IEDNKLI
+19 VENNKLTE
-26 DLDIDF
+26 LDIDF
-32 PSRNIKSNIYKGKIS
+32 PSRNIKSNIYKGVIS

-60 GRTRHGFLPFKEI
+60 GRKRHGFLPFKEI
-73 SPEIFSN
+73 SPDLFTGS
-80 SNKASRDC
+80 SKSSRDC
-88 LEVGKEIIIQVDK
+88 LETGKEIIIQVDK

-136 RIEGEDRNKAKQL
+136 RIEGDDRVKAKKL
-149 MESLDV
+149 MDGLNV

-168 EASSDSVKWDI
+168 ESSQESIKWDI
-179 EYLIQI
+179 DYLIQI

-192 SVQQSAPFLIYQ
+192 SVQQDAPFLIYQ
-204 ESSMMARLIRDYCDE
+204 ESSMMARLTRDYCDE
-219 TIDEVYIDDKS
+219 TVDEVYIDDKE
-230 FYDNFIGAKKL
+230 FFDNFIGAKKL
-241 FMPHHEIKTEHHSDL
+241 FLPHHDLKIEHHSDL
-256 IPIFSKHK
+256 TPIFSKHK
-264 IERQVQTVYKRNIN
+264 IEKQVQTVYKRNIN

-303 TKGTDI
+303 TKGSDI
-309 EDTAQN
+309 EETALN

-411 TLAISLLR
+411 SLAISVLR
-419 IIEEEAMNA
+419 IIEEEAINSKN
-428 KEKQTVYLPV
+428 KETVYLPV

-443 LLNEKKDTILN
+443 LLNEKKETIKN
-454 IESRHKVEIK
+454 IESRHGVAIK
-464 IVPDPDLDT
+464 IVPDPELDT

-478 DNEGLSESEFKEK
+478 DNEGLEESEFKKK
-491 LKNRNKNNR
+491 LKNNSKDNK
-500 NNKNN
+500 KNN
-505 NKASDGKIIQ
+505 NSDTADGMIIQ
-515 DKEVALMSAVKPKS
+515 DKEVALMSAVKPKT
-529 IPPKPSKT
+529 IPPKPSVNGKITNHKKT
-537 NQNRIKP
+537 SIFAKIIKM
-544 RVNIFKKIFRI
+544 
-555 IFGLKEEESESKK
+555 IFGKNKEEDKLNK
-568 PRRYYNKNR
+568 RPKRYYGKNR
-577 RYNKNYKYNKYKSN
+577 RYNKNFKYNKFKSN
-591 NRRNYNKNTRTK
+591 NRKSYTRNSRQK
-603 NNQE
+603 NN

>member
-19 IEDNKLI
+19 VENNKLTE
-26 DLDIDF
+26 LDIDF
-32 PSRNIKSNIYKGKIS
+32 PSRNIKSNIYKGVIS

-60 GRTRHGFLPFKEI
+60 GRKRHGFLPFKEI
-73 SPEIFSN
+73 SPDLFTGS
-80 SNKASRDC
+80 SKSSRDC
-88 LEVGKEIIIQVDK
+88 LETGKEIIVQVDK

-136 RIEGEDRNKAKQL
+136 RIEGDDRVKAKKL
-149 MESLDV
+149 MDGLDV

-168 EASSDSVKWDI
+168 ESSQESIKWDI
-179 EYLIQI
+179 DYLIQI

-192 SVQQSAPFLIYQ
+192 SVQQDAPFLIYQ
-204 ESSMMARLIRDYCDE
+204 ESSMMARLTRDYCDE
-219 TIDEVYIDDKS
+219 TVDEVYIDDKE
-230 FYDNFIGAKKL
+230 FFDNFIGAKKL
-241 FMPHHEIKTEHHSDL
+241 FLPHHDLKIEHHSDL
-256 IPIFSKHK
+256 TPIFSKHK
-264 IERQVQTVYKRNIN
+264 IEKQVQTVYKRNIN

-303 TKGTDI
+303 TKGSDI
-309 EDTAQN
+309 EETALN

-411 TLAISLLR
+411 SLAISVLR
-419 IIEEEAMNA
+419 IIEEEAINSKN
-428 KEKQTVYLPV
+428 KETVYLPV

-443 LLNEKKDTILN
+443 LLNEKKETIKN
-454 IESRHKVEIK
+454 IESRHGVEIK
-464 IVPDPDLDT
+464 IVPDPELGN

-478 DNEGLSESEFKEK
+478 DNEGLEESEFKKK
-491 LKNRNKNNR
+491 LKNNTKDNK
-500 NNKNN
+500 KNN
-505 NKASDGKIIQ
+505 NSNTADGMIIQ
-515 DKEVALMSAVKPKS
+515 DKEVALMSAVKPKT
-529 IPPKPSKT
+529 IPPKPSVNGKIEKRDKT
-537 NQNRIKP
+537 SIFAKIIKM
-544 RVNIFKKIFRI
+544 
-555 IFGLKEEESESKK
+555 IFGRNKEGDKLNK
-568 PRRYYNKNR
+568 RHKRYYGKSR
-577 RYNKNYKYNKYKSN
+577 RYNKNFKYNKFKSN
-591 NRRNYNKNTRTK
+591 NRKSYTRNSRQK
-603 NNQE
+603 NN

>member
-19 IEDNKLI
+19 VENNKLTE
-26 DLDIDF
+26 LDIDF
-32 PSRNIKSNIYKGKIS
+32 PSRNIKSNIYKGVIS

-60 GRTRHGFLPFKEI
+60 GRKRHGFLPFKEI
-73 SPEIFSN
+73 SPDLFTGS
-80 SNKASRDC
+80 SKSSRDC
-88 LEVGKEIIIQVDK
+88 LETGKEIIIQVDK

-136 RIEGEDRNKAKQL
+136 RIEGDDRVKAKKL
-149 MESLDV
+149 MDGLNV

-168 EASSDSVKWDI
+168 ESSQESIKWDI
-179 EYLIQI
+179 DYLIQI

-192 SVQQSAPFLIYQ
+192 SVQQDAPFLIYQ
-204 ESSMMARLIRDYCDE
+204 ESSMMARLTRDYCDE
-219 TIDEVYIDDKS
+219 TVDEVYIDDKE
-230 FYDNFIGAKKL
+230 FFDNFLGAKKL
-241 FMPHHEIKTEHHSDL
+241 FLPHHDLKVEHHSDL
-256 IPIFSKHK
+256 TPIFSKHK
-264 IERQVQTVYKRNIN
+264 IEKQVQTVYKRNIN

-303 TKGTDI
+303 TKGSDI
-309 EDTAQN
+309 EETALN

-411 TLAISLLR
+411 SLAISVLR
-419 IIEEEAMNA
+419 IIEEEAINSKN
-428 KEKQTVYLPV
+428 KETVYLPV

-443 LLNEKKDTILN
+443 LLNEKKETIKN
-454 IESRHKVEIK
+454 IESRHGVAIK
-464 IVPDPDLDT
+464 IVPDPELDT

-478 DNEGLSESEFKEK
+478 DNEGLEESEFKKK
-491 LKNRNKNNR
+491 LKNNSKDNK
-500 NNKNN
+500 KNN
-505 NKASDGKIIQ
+505 NSDTADGMIIQ
-515 DKEVALMSAVKPKS
+515 DKEVALMSAVKPKTT
-529 IPPKPSKT
+529 PPKPSVNGKTT
-537 NQNRIKP
+537 NQEKTSIFAKIIKM
-544 RVNIFKKIFRI
+544 
-555 IFGLKEEESESKK
+555 IFGKNKEEDKLNK
-568 PRRYYNKNR
+568 RPRRYYGKNR
-577 RYNKNYKYNKYKSN
+577 RYNKNFKYNKFKSN
-591 NRRNYNKNTRTK
+591 NKKSYTRNSRQK
-603 NNQE
+603 NN

>member
-19 IEDNKLI
+19 VENNKLTE
-26 DLDIDF
+26 LDIDF
-32 PSRNIKSNIYKGKIS
+32 PSRNIKSNIYKGVIA

-60 GRTRHGFLPFKEI
+60 GRKRHGFLPFKEI
-73 SPEIFSN
+73 APDLFTGSSK
-80 SNKASRDC
+80 SSRDC
-88 LEVGKEIIIQVDK
+88 LETGKEIIVQVDK

-136 RIEGEDRNKAKQL
+136 RIEGDDRVKAKKL
-149 MESLDV
+149 MDGLNV

-168 EASSDSVKWDI
+168 ESSQESIKWDI
-179 EYLIQI
+179 DYLIQI

-192 SVQQSAPFLIYQ
+192 SVQQDAPFLIYQ
-204 ESSMMARLIRDYCDE
+204 ESSMMARLTRDYCDE
-219 TIDEVYIDDKS
+219 TVDEVHIDDRE
-230 FYDNFIGAKKL
+230 FFDNFIGAKKL
-241 FMPHHEIKTEHHSDL
+241 FLPHHDLKIEHHSDL
-256 IPIFSKHK
+256 TPIFSKHK
-264 IERQVQTVYKRNIN
+264 IEKQVQTVYKRNIN

-303 TKGTDI
+303 TKGSDI
-309 EDTAQN
+309 EETALN

-411 TLAISLLR
+411 SLAISILR
-419 IIEEEAMNA
+419 IIEEEAINSKN
-428 KEKQTVYLPV
+428 KETVYLPV

-443 LLNEKKDTILN
+443 LLNEKKETIKN
-454 IESRHKVEIK
+454 IESRHNVAIK
-464 IVPDPDLDT
+464 IVPDPELDT

-478 DNEGLSESEFKEK
+478 DNEGLDEIEFKKK
-491 LKNRNKNNR
+491 LKSHTKDNK
-500 NNKNN
+500 KNN
-505 NKASDGKIIQ
+505 NTDTADGMIIQ
-515 DKEVALMSAVKPKS
+515 DKEVALMSAVKPKT
-529 IPPKPSKT
+529 IPPKPFVNGKVK
-537 NQNRIKP
+537 NHEKIGIFAKIIKM
-544 RVNIFKKIFRI
+544 
-555 IFGLKEEESESKK
+555 IFGRNIEKDK
-568 PRRYYNKNR
+568 PNKRHKRYYGKSR
-577 RYNKNYKYNKYKSN
+577 RYNKNFKYNKFKSN
-591 NRRNYNKNTRTK
+591 NKKSYTRNSRQK
-603 NNQE
+603 NN

>member
-19 IEDNKLI
+19 VENNKLT

-32 PSRNIKSNIYKGKIS
+32 PSRNIKSNIYKGVIS

-60 GRTRHGFLPFKEI
+60 GRKRHGFLPFKEI
-73 SPEIFSN
+73 TPDLFSS
-80 SNKASRDC
+80 SNKSSRDC
-88 LEVGKEIIIQVDK
+88 LEAGKEIIVQVDK

-136 RIEGEDRNKAKQL
+136 RIEGDDRIKAKKL
-149 MESLDV
+149 MGGLDV
-155 PDGMSVILRTSSL
+155 PEGMSVILRTSSL
-168 EASSDSVKWDI
+168 ESSQESIKWDI
-179 EYLIQI
+179 DYLIQI

-192 SVQQSAPFLIYQ
+192 SIQQDAPFLIYQ

-219 TIDEVYIDDKS
+219 SVDEVYIDDKD
-230 FYDNFIGAKKL
+230 FFDNFISAKKL
-241 FMPHHEIKTEHHSDL
+241 FLPHHDVKTEHHSDL
-256 IPIFSKHK
+256 TPIFSKHK

-303 TKGTDI
+303 TKGSDI
-309 EDTAQN
+309 EETALN

-353 MRKVAEYAKKDKA
+353 MRKVAEYSKKDKA

-411 TLAISLLR
+411 SLAISLLR
-419 IIEEEAMNA
+419 IIEEEAINTKS
-428 KEKQTVYLPV
+428 KETVYLPV

-443 LLNEKKDTILN
+443 LLNEKKDTIKN
-454 IESRHKVEIK
+454 IESRHGVEIK
-464 IVPDPDLDT
+464 IVPDPELDT

-478 DNEGLSESEFKEK
+478 DNEGLEEAEFKK
-491 LKNRNKNNR
+491 KIKNNQRDNKKNKNTD
-500 NNKNN
+500 
-505 NKASDGKIIQ
+505 AADGMVIQ
-515 DKEVALMSAVKPKS
+515 DKEVALMSAVKPKT
-529 IPPKPSKT
+529 IPPKPSSKE
-537 NQNRIKP
+537 NRSIKKP
-544 RVNIFKKIFRI
+544 SLFKRI
-555 IFGLKEEESESKK
+555 IQLIFGEKDSDGSSKK

-591 NRRNYNKNTRTK
+591 NKKSYTRGPRQK
-603 NNQE
+603 NN

>member
-32 PSRNIKSNIYKGKIS
+32 PSRNIKSNIYKGTIS

-73 SPEIFSN
+73 SPEIFSH
-80 SNKASRDC
+80 SNKSSRDC
-88 LEVGKEIIIQVDK
+88 LEVGKELIIQVDK

-111 TTYLSLAGKYLVL
+111 TTFLSLAGKYLVL

-136 RIEGEDRNKAKQL
+136 RIEGDDRVKAKKL
-149 MESLDV
+149 MESLQI
-155 PDGMSVILRTSSL
+155 PQGMSVILRTSSL
-168 EASSDSVKWDI
+168 QASNESVKWDI

-192 SVQQSAPFLIYQ
+192 SIQQTAPFLIYQ

-219 TIDEVYIDDKS
+219 TIDEVFIDDKK
-230 FYDNFIGAKKL
+230 FYDDFIGAKKL
-241 FMPHHEIKTEHHSDL
+241 FMPHHDIKTEHHSDL
-256 IPIFSKHK
+256 TPIFSNHK
-264 IERQVQTVYKRNIN
+264 IEKQVQTVYKRNIN

-303 TKGTDI
+303 TKGSDI
-309 EDTAQN
+309 EDTALN
-315 TNIEAAVEILT
+315 TNIEAAIEILT
-326 QLKLRDIGGLVV
+326 QLRLRDIGGLVV

-411 TLAISLLR
+411 SLAISLLR

-438 RLATY
+438 RLATF
-443 LLNEKKDTILN
+443 LLNEKKETIQN
-454 IESRHKVEIK
+454 IESRHKVDIK
-464 IVPDPDLDT
+464 IVPDPDLDA

-491 LKNRNKNNR
+491 LKNKNKNQR
-500 NNKNN
+500 NNRKTTN
-505 NKASDGKIIQ
+505 ASDGKIIQ
-515 DKEVALMSAVKPKS
+515 DQEIALMAAVAPKS
-529 IPPKPSKT
+529 APPKPKNFSRDKSGSKG
-537 NQNRIKP
+537 
-544 RVNIFKKIFRI
+544 NIFKRIFNI
-555 IFGLKEEESESKK
+555 IFGKEEEKTSTK

-577 RYNKNYKYNKYKSN
+577 RYNKNFKYNKYKN
-591 NRRNYNKNTRTK
+591 NRRNYTKNTRSRNT
-603 NNQE
+603 QD